1 MYSTCLHCTK
11 DLGTN
16 DVIETLPVG
25 RRLAFDESKGRLWV
39 VCRHCA
45 KWNLVPFDTRL
56 ESIDA
61 CERIFAE
68 TRMQYST
75 DNIGI
80 ARHREGLELVRIGPA
95 LRPEYAAWRYG
106 DSFGK
111 RRRRNM
117 LLAAGGVA
125 AMGGLWFGGAAIG
138 LSIGGGAIQF
148 VNYGNILYQHKRV
161 VIRVPRPDQA
171 PIELTPM
178 LAAKA
183 ALVPWDDAGWAIRTK
198 VMESKR
204 FGKSASKVEQ
214 FIRGPEASQL
224 LGRIL
229 GRVNHYG
236 GSTRQVR
243 TAVDLLEERKDI
255 PGLLG
260 RSGPDDW
267 TGKTRAIRKL
277 PNQLRLAA
285 EMLVNEDAERV
296 ALGGELKFL
305 EWQWKEAERLAKIGD
320 DLELGSPLTEDIN
333 TLKDAS

>member
-11 DLGTN
+11 DLGAN
-16 DVIETLPVG
+16 DVIETLPIG
-25 RRLAFDESKGRLWV
+25 RRLAFDASKGRLGV
-39 VCRHCA
+39 VCSHCA

-56 ESIDA
+56 ETIDA
-61 CERIFAE
+61 CERIFAD

-80 ARHREGLELVRIGPA
+80 ARVKEGLELVRIGPA

-117 LLAAGGVA
+117 LLTAGGIA
-125 AMGGLWFGGAAIG
+125 AISGLWLGGPALGI
-138 LSIGGGAIQF
+138 SMGGAINLF
-148 VNYGNILYQHKRV
+148 NYGNLFYMHKRV
-161 VIRVPRPDQA
+161 VIRVPRPDRP

-178 LAAKA
+178 LASKA
-183 ALVPWDDAGWAIRTK
+183 SLVPWDDGGWAVRTK
-198 VMESKR
+198 VMEPRR
-204 FGKSASKVEQ
+204 FGGKYKSASKEEQ
-214 FIRGPEASQL
+214 FITGPAAVPL

-236 GSTRQVR
+236 GSTKQVR
-243 TAVDLLEERKDI
+243 TAVDLLEERKDL
-255 PGLLG
+255 PSLLS
-260 RSGPDDW
+260 RTGPDDW
-267 TGKTRAIRKL
+267 TGKPRAIRKL

-285 EMLVNEDAERV
+285 EMLVNEDSERE

-320 DLELGSPLTEDIN
+320 DLEL
-333 TLKDAS
+333 DASE